1 MKLSEDQQNLIIETW
16 NSSAEEPP
24 SLQELTKLL
33 FPHLENIDG
42 RSKEG
47 RAIKEFLA
55 TRNIKPKT
63 TSKYDKKERVELTDD
78 QKEFINNNFT
88 LMTYVEVARVLFKN
102 NNITNLSIEAI
113 TVKEYIDSIQTNE
126 KPFETSQ
133 ELPPSASEFRP
144 PKSFDKM
151 LSRVQKYVKGLDDK
165 SKITPSQK
173 NGVEALVNYV
183 NSYRFIHQIN
193 CIQSNMERDL
203 FESTFVR
210 YTYDKPD
217 LTQEEVD
224 QYIILSSEVVIASDI
239 QRRKEDLNILLRE
252 SMQEA
257 DGRASMSLVE
267 IIGKVET
274 EYNQSVKRQQGL
286 LSDLKEKR
294 SDRLKKKQDDSASI
308 LNLVEM
314 WKSEESRQKMLKLAQ
329 LRKQST
335 KEDIEKLSTMDEIKC
350 RILGISEEE
359 ILNG

>member
-133 ELPPSASEFRP
+133 ELPP
-144 PKSFDKM
+144 
-151 LSRVQKYVKGLDDK
+151 
-165 SKITPSQK
+165 
-173 NGVEALVNYV
+173 
-183 NSYRFIHQIN
+183 
-193 CIQSNMERDL
+193 
-203 FESTFVR
+203 
-210 YTYDKPD
+210 
-217 LTQEEVD
+217 
-224 QYIILSSEVVIASDI
+224 
-239 QRRKEDLNILLRE
+239 
-252 SMQEA
+252 
-257 DGRASMSLVE
+257 
-267 IIGKVET
+267 
-274 EYNQSVKRQQGL
+274 
-286 LSDLKEKR
+286 
-294 SDRLKKKQDDSASI
+294 
-308 LNLVEM
+308 
-314 WKSEESRQKMLKLAQ
+314 
-329 LRKQST
+329 
-335 KEDIEKLSTMDEIKC
+335 
-350 RILGISEEE
+350 
-359 ILNG
+359 